1 MLRLGQDYGPNKY
14 SATPMNTPTFN
25 GQYLELTSASSQYL
39 VLPTG
44 LATVFSSSV
53 SSFTSTAWVY
63 LKSVSRSHQA
73 VLSHIY
79 YTHCTAVLYR

>member
-1 MLRLGQDYGPNKY
+1 
-14 SATPMNTPTFN
+14 MNTPTFN

-44 LATVFSSSV
+44 LATAFSSSV

-63 LKSVSRSHQA
+63 LKSVSR
-73 VLSHIY
+73 L
-79 YTHCTAVLYR
+79 TT